1 MPRRRRIFTDGAC
14 YHITH
19 RCHGRKFLFRFQK
32 YRDFYVRQLFEMK
45 KRYKVDVLDYM
56 VTSNH
61 VHLLVTARDGGGI
74 SEGLRFIHGR
84 VGQWHNSQKSGE
96 GAFWAGRFHSTRIQ
110 NGEHLGRCLFYIDLN
125 MVRAGAVRHPREWKH
140 CAYGEFMGMRR
151 RCRVV
156 NLKRLLKCLKAGN
169 AGIFRDWYVR
179 TLEERLRG
187 LKMGRADFW
196 SKAVAVGDQDWLGRK
211 AGECGLKRFRIV
223 SSDSVHYLI
232 GKCP

>member
-1 MPRRRRIFTDGAC
+1 MAGEYLKDCALSTDVSDSG
-14 YHITH
+14 I
-19 RCHGRKFLFRFQK
+19 
-32 YRDFYVRQLFEMK
+32 
-45 KRYKVDVLDYM
+45 
-56 VTSNH
+56 
-61 VHLLVTARDGGGI
+61 TAR
-74 SEGLRFIHGR
+74 
-84 VGQWHNSQKSGE
+84 
-96 GAFWAGRFHSTRIQ
+96 
-110 NGEHLGRCLFYIDLN
+110 
-125 MVRAGAVRHPREWKH
+125 RAGKAHSGP
-140 CAYGEFMGMRR
+140 
-151 RCRVV
+151 
-156 NLKRLLKCLKAGN
+156 AGN